1 MQLCKKW
8 VIESCWNFRIWTR
21 SRGGAKRVRILPHYF
36 WLMLQKSFRAVL
48 ISSRFFFLSKLRL
61 ETLRIFST
69 SSTISQ
75 WLISKSTLI
84 TEITIHRATN
94 IGVPMWYFTQSHTLK
109 MIFLLGYIK
118 EASLSFWLFIHLMLF
133 FFFLVC
139 HRTNVLIG
147 QCFRRL
153 WSNLPYWWL
162 QKKSHH
168 HQFCL
173 LHQDKKQWNPNIHFV
188 NQYGYNYMVD

>member
-1 MQLCKKW
+1 MQLCEKW
-8 VIESCWNFRIWTR
+8 VIESRWNFRIWTR
-21 SRGGAKRVRILPHYF
+21 SRGGAKRVRILPHYL

-61 ETLRIFST
+61 ETLRILST

-94 IGVPMWYFTQSHTLK
+94 IRVPMWYFTQSHTLK
-109 MIFLLGYIK
+109 MIFLFGYIK

-133 FFFLVC
+133 FSFSFVTEPMYSLGNAFVVC
-139 HRTNVLIG
+139 EVI
-147 QCFRRL
+147 FRIDDFRK
-153 WSNLPYWWL
+153 NPITINFAYYT
-162 QKKSHH
+162 KT
-168 HQFCL
+168 
-173 LHQDKKQWNPNIHFV
+173 KKQWNPNIHFV

>member
-1 MQLCKKW
+1 MQLCEKW
-8 VIESCWNFRIWTR
+8 VIESRWNFRIWTR
-21 SRGGAKRVRILPHYF
+21 SRGGAKRVRILPHYL

-61 ETLRIFST
+61 ETLRILST

-94 IGVPMWYFTQSHTLK
+94 IRVPMWYFTQSHTLK
-109 MIFLLGYIK
+109 MIFLFGYIK

-133 FFFLVC
+133 FSFSFVTELMYSLGNAFVVC
-139 HRTNVLIG
+139 EVI
-147 QCFRRL
+147 FRIDDFRK
-153 WSNLPYWWL
+153 NPITINFAYYT
-162 QKKSHH
+162 KT
-168 HQFCL
+168 
-173 LHQDKKQWNPNIHFV
+173 KKQWNPNIHFV

>member
-21 SRGGAKRVRILPHYF
+21 SRGGAKRVRILPHYL

-61 ETLRIFST
+61 ETLRILST

-94 IGVPMWYFTQSHTLK
+94 IRVPMWYFTQSHTLK
-109 MIFLLGYIK
+109 MIFLFGYIK

-133 FFFLVC
+133 FSFSFVTEPIYSLGNAFVVC
-139 HRTNVLIG
+139 EVI
-147 QCFRRL
+147 FRIDDFRK
-153 WSNLPYWWL
+153 NPITINFAYYT
-162 QKKSHH
+162 KT
-168 HQFCL
+168 
-173 LHQDKKQWNPNIHFV
+173 KKQWNPNIHFV

>member
-21 SRGGAKRVRILPHYF
+21 SRGGAKRVRILPHYL

-61 ETLRIFST
+61 ETLRILST

-84 TEITIHRATN
+84 TEITIHRTTN

-133 FFFLVC
+133 FSFSFVTEPMYSLGNAFVVC
-139 HRTNVLIG
+139 EVI
-147 QCFRRL
+147 FRIDDFRK
-153 WSNLPYWWL
+153 NPITINFAYYT
-162 QKKSHH
+162 KT
-168 HQFCL
+168 
-173 LHQDKKQWNPNIHFV
+173 KKQWNPNIHFV

>member
-8 VIESCWNFRIWTR
+8 IIESCWNFRIWTR

-61 ETLRIFST
+61 ETLRILST

-94 IGVPMWYFTQSHTLK
+94 IRVPMWYFTQSHTLK

-139 HRTNVLIG
+139 HRTNVLIR

-173 LHQDKKQWNPNIHFV
+173 LHQDKKTVEPEHTFCEPVWL
-188 NQYGYNYMVD
+188 